1 MNNTKTLIAKAK
13 QNIKNGSRERMVSE
27 LWGFHKV
34 EFDDKDLVVWYESN
48 CNNKCL
54 TNYVLER
61 CLNYVKCSRVKLLSK
76 YPQLIIHINK
86 PHKDEKDVANI
97 DKVCKYKIYKRLLK
111 RQSVPQSMLNCLSEE
126 DKNDVIYMLTSRIN
140 MMSKISTSY

>member
-1 MNNTKTLIAKAK
+1 MNSVKMSIAQAK

-61 CLNYVKCSRVKLLSK
+61 CLNYVKCGRVKLLSK
-76 YPQLIIHINK
+76 YPNLIIHIEN
-86 PHKDEKDVANI
+86 PTDDEKNVADMN
-97 DKVCKYKIYKRLLK
+97 KVCKHKIYKRLLK

-140 MMSKISTSY
+140 MMNVISN